1 MKFQLAI
8 GTAVLAV
15 LVSAP
20 GAYAQT
26 RSRTIVVGNGPYLGV
41 GVRDVDTDTAK
52 KFNLKD
58 VRGVEITSVDE
69 NSPASKAGL
78 KDGDVVLEYN
88 GQAIEGRAQL
98 SRMVSETPVGR
109 TAKLGVW
116 RNGSLQTL
124 TATIEEKKGP
134 ALFAGAGGGFAMP
147 NMGQFEE
154 LRNMKIPEIDIPSFS
169 MTYQSPVLGIMG
181 EPLSHEEQLAEFFG
195 VKDGVLVKAVTK
207 NSSAEKAGIKAGDVI
222 VKVDDTT
229 ISSTQNITKALR
241 DARSKKTVT
250 VVVVRQKKEMTL
262 TVTVETAG
270 VMGSPVRAF
279 AFPGNW
285 YQQ

>member
-1 MKFQLAI
+1 MKFPLAI
-8 GTAVLAV
+8 STAVLAAV
-15 LVSAP
+15 VSVP
-20 GAYAQT
+20 GAFAQART
-26 RSRTIVVGNGPYLGV
+26 RTIVVGNGPYLGV
-41 GVRDVDTDTAK
+41 GVRDVDAESVK

-69 NSPASKAGL
+69 GSPAAKAGL

-88 GQAIEGRAQL
+88 GQQIEGRAQL
-98 SRMVSETPVGR
+98 SRMVTETPVGH

-116 RNGSLQTL
+116 RNGSMQTL

-134 ALFAGAGGGFAMP
+134 TVMTGGGGFAMP
-147 NMGQFEE
+147 DMRQFEE
-154 LRNMKIPEIDIPSFS
+154 LRNLRIPEIDIPSFS

-181 EPLSHEEQLAEFFG
+181 EPLSHEEQLADFFG
-195 VKDGVLVKAVTK
+195 VKDGVLVKSVTK
-207 NSSAEKAGIKAGDVI
+207 NSAAEKAGIKAGDVI

-241 DARSKKTVT
+241 DARPKKSVT
-250 VVVVRQKKEMTL
+250 VVIVRQKKEMPV
-262 TVTVETAG
+262 TVTVEMAG

-279 AFPGNW
+279 ALPGNW
-285 YQQ
+285 DRQ

>member
-1 MKFQLAI
+1 LAI
-8 GTAVLAV
+8 STAVLAAV
-15 LVSAP
+15 VSAP
-20 GAYAQT
+20 GAFAQT
-26 RSRTIVVGNGPYLGV
+26 RRTIVVGGNGPYLGV
-41 GVRDVDTDTAK
+41 GVRDVDSDTAK

-88 GQAIEGRAQL
+88 GQPIEGRAQL
-98 SRMVSETPVGR
+98 TRMVTETPVGR

-116 RNGSLQTL
+116 RNGSMQTL
-124 TATIEEKKGP
+124 TATIEEKKGST
-134 ALFAGAGGGFAMP
+134 LMAGGGGFMMP
-147 NMGQFEE
+147 DMHQLEE

-181 EPLSHEEQLAEFFG
+181 EPLAHEEQLAEFFG

-207 NSSAEKAGIKAGDVI
+207 NSAAEKAGIKAGDVI

-241 DARSKKTVT
+241 DARSKKSVT
-250 VVVVRQKKEMTL
+250 VVVVRQKREMPL

-279 AFPGNW
+279 AVPGNW
-285 YQQ
+285 FRE

>member
-1 MKFQLAI
+1 MKFYLAI
-8 GTAVLAV
+8 STAVLAAV
-15 LVSAP
+15 VSAP
-20 GAYAQT
+20 GAFAQT
-26 RSRTIVVGNGPYLGV
+26 RRTIVVGNGPYLGV
-41 GVRDVDTDTAK
+41 GVRDVDSDSAK
-52 KFNLKD
+52 KFNLKE

-88 GQAIEGRAQL
+88 GQPIEGRAQL
-98 SRMVSETPVGR
+98 TRMVTETPVGR

-116 RNGSLQTL
+116 RNGSMQTL
-124 TATIEEKKGP
+124 TATIEEKKGS
-134 ALFAGAGGGFAMP
+134 ALMAGGGGFMMP
-147 NMGQFEE
+147 DMRQLEE

-181 EPLSHEEQLAEFFG
+181 EPLAHEEQLAEFFG

-207 NSSAEKAGIKAGDVI
+207 NSAAEKAGIKAGDVI

-241 DARSKKTVT
+241 DARSKKSVT
-250 VVVVRQKKEMTL
+250 VVVVRQKKEMPL

-279 AFPGNW
+279 AVPGNW
-285 YQQ
+285 FRE

>member
-1 MKFQLAI
+1 MKVSLAI
-8 GTAVLAV
+8 STAVLAAV
-15 LVSAP
+15 VSVP
-20 GAYAQT
+20 GALAQT
-26 RSRTIVVGNGPYLGV
+26 RSRTIVVGGGPYLGV
-41 GVRDVDTDTAK
+41 GVRDIDTDTAK

-69 NSPASKAGL
+69 GSPASKAGL

-88 GQAIEGRAQL
+88 GQPIEGRAQL
-98 SRMVSETPVGR
+98 SRMVTETPVGR

-116 RNGSLQTL
+116 RNGSMQTL

-134 ALFAGAGGGFAMP
+134 ALIANGGGAFAMP
-147 NMGQFEE
+147 DMHQFEE
-154 LRNMKIPEIDIPSFS
+154 LRNMRIPEIDIPSFS

-181 EPLSHEEQLAEFFG
+181 EPLAHEEQLAEFFG
-195 VKDGVLVKAVTK
+195 VKDGVLVKAVNK
-207 NSSAEKAGIKAGDVI
+207 NSAAEKAGIKAGDVI
-222 VKVDDTT
+222 IKVDETT
-229 ISSTQNITKALR
+229 ISSTQNISKALR
-241 DARSKKTVT
+241 DARSKKSVT
-250 VVVVRQKKEMTL
+250 VVVVRQKKEMPL

-285 YQQ
+285 FQQ

>member
-1 MKFQLAI
+1 MRFQLAI
-8 GTAVLAV
+8 GTAVLAAV
-15 LVSAP
+15 VSAP
-20 GAYAQT
+20 GAFAQT
-26 RSRTIVVGNGPYLGV
+26 TRRTIVVGNGPYLGV

-52 KFNLKD
+52 KLNLKE

-88 GQAIEGRAQL
+88 GQPIEGRAQL

-116 RNGSLQTL
+116 RNGSTQML
-124 TATIEEKKGP
+124 TATIEEKKGS
-134 ALFAGAGGGFAMP
+134 LIAGAGGAFAMP
-147 NMGQFEE
+147 DMRQFEE

-181 EPLSHEEQLAEFFG
+181 EPLAHEEQLAEFFG

-207 NSSAEKAGIKAGDVI
+207 NSAAEKAGIKAGDVI

-250 VVVVRQKKEMTL
+250 VVVVRQKKEMPL

-285 YQQ
+285 FQQ